1 MSLLILRLNSAMT
14 LRGFA
19 KLEGFVGGIGDERPV
34 CVDEEDSLLSE
45 FGL

>member
-1 MSLLILRLNSAMT
+1 MSLLMPRLNSAT
-14 LRGFA
+14 TSRGFV
-19 KLEGFVGGIGDERPV
+19 KLEGVVGGMGDERPV